1 MGYVFVRTCK
11 LAAIV
16 RPANGCTL
24 IIKKRK
30 KKGGPQSR
38 KERQISRFRG
48 LESND
53 VDGEAAVKDA
63 SIGKLQQLNQDE
75 RSLDFMAV
83 LLSYSGPIVVKI
95 CIGEEIS
102 LLYCIK
108 CGIFIKILC
117 RGCLFA

>member
-53 VDGEAAVKDA
+53 VDGEAAVKMPRSANYNNSIKMSA
-63 SIGKLQQLNQDE
+63 S
-75 RSLDFMAV
+75 
-83 LLSYSGPIVVKI
+83 
-95 CIGEEIS
+95 
-102 LLYCIK
+102 
-108 CGIFIKILC
+108 
-117 RGCLFA
+117 